1 MKTARDIAKNVN
13 NGSSATLELEETLV
27 RIKEQNDELNV
38 FLYVDEQGARAA
50 AQRVDEIVAR
60 GENAGPLA
68 GVPIAL
74 KDNLCTVDVK
84 DLGWVASALQR
95 HSGGEDLG
103 RRCGARWQDESGRIR
118 DGFFNGELCIWT
130 NEKSA

>member
-74 KDNLCTVDVK
+74 KDRNRQNYC
-84 DLGWVASALQR
+84 WY
-95 HSGGEDLG
+95 
-103 RRCGARWQDESGRIR
+103 W
-118 DGFFNGELCIWT
+118 
-130 NEKSA
+130 